1 MSSVV
6 AGCCASSSSSSEI
19 CFGGRGIGRCS
30 GSVSGAPPQLSSLGT
45 HFTGFGE
52 EVNRVGSSEEVS
64 DGGSVIESKVALS
77 VAFSLKKGNNEG

>member
-19 CFGGRGIGRCS
+19 CFGGRRIGRCS
-30 GSVSGAPPQLSSLGT
+30 GPVSGAPPQPSSLGT

-52 EVNRVGSSEEVS
+52 EVNRVGSSEEIS
-64 DGGSVIESKVALS
+64 DGGSMIESKVTLS